1 MSVFLM
7 ACGGTG
13 GHVIPGLAVAR
24 ELRRRGHTPVF
35 VGTRN
40 GHEATLVPPE
50 GFAVEF
56 IEIGGLNRVG
66 LAQTVKTLAQLPLSI
81 RAAGAIIKRR
91 RPAAVFSMGGYAAGP
106 VMLAAKLKG
115 VPIVVMEPNAMP
127 GFTNRRFGRWVN
139 RALLNFP
146 ETEKYFPRGRTEVT
160 GMPVRAEFFAIP
172 PKPRE
177 GVFTVFITGGSR
189 GSRSL
194 NNAVR
199 ASWPLFRQA
208 PFRVR
213 LIHQAGKDAWKEI
226 AAEFAATGLE
236 GEVTAFVTDMPGA
249 FRRADLIVSRSGG
262 TVSELAAAGKPSIL
276 VPFPYAA
283 DDHQYYNA
291 KALADAGAARLVRD
305 ADFTG
310 DRLFREVA
318 ELASTSSLL
327 EQMGAA
333 ARTLARAGAAER
345 AAILLEELATLS
357 FKGKA

>member
-1 MSVFLM
+1 M
-7 ACGGTG
+7 AGGGTG

-35 VGTRN
+35 VGTRS
-40 GHEATLVPPE
+40 GYEATLVPPE
-50 GFAVEF
+50 GFALEF

-66 LAQTVKTLAQLPLSI
+66 LAQTVKTLWQLPVSV

-115 VPIVVMEPNAMP
+115 VPMVVMEPNALP
-127 GFTNRRFGRWVN
+127 GFTSRRLARWVN
-139 RALLNFP
+139 RALVNFP

-172 PKPRE
+172 SKPRE
-177 GVFTVFITGGSR
+177 DVFTVFITGGSR

-194 NNAVR
+194 NNAAR
-199 ASWPLFRQA
+199 ASWPLFREA

-226 AAEFAATGLE
+226 AAEFTGTGLE
-236 GEVTAFVTDMPGA
+236 GEVTAFVSDMPGA
-249 FRRADLIVSRSGG
+249 FRRADLVVSRSGAG
-262 TVSELAAAGKPSIL
+262 TVSELAAAGKPAIL

-291 KALADAGAARLVRD
+291 KVLADAGAARLVLD

-318 ELASTSSLL
+318 ELATTPNLL
-327 EQMGAA
+327 EQMGASV
-333 ARTLARAGAAER
+333 RTLARAGAAER
-345 AAILLEELATLS
+345 AAVLLEELATLS
-357 FKGKA
+357 FTGKA